1 MTYDVCIS
9 IKRDQV
15 LPDVFTWLMHQDLA
29 QHEDWDFTKPDYFK
43 DDWDYTF
50 KFVREA
56 DATLFALVWA

>member
-15 LPDVFTWLMHQDLA
+15 LPDVFTWLLHQDLA
-29 QHEDWDFTKPDYFK
+29 QYEDWDFTKPDYFK

-50 KFVREA
+50 KFVRQA
-56 DATLFALVWA
+56 DATMFALRWS

>member
-15 LPDVFTWLMHQDLA
+15 LPDVFTWLLHQDLA
-29 QHEDWDFTKPDYFK
+29 QHTHWVFTKPDYFK

-56 DATLFALVWA
+56 DAALFALKWA